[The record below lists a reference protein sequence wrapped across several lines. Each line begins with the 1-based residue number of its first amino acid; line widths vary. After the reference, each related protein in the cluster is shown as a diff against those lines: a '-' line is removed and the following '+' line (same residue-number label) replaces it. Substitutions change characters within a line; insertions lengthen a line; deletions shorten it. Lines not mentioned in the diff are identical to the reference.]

1 MSNFGG
7 LNMPSLSQTVIA
19 NVDAGYIETYLREC
33 KITRNEDQKGMQLKY
48 WVDSLFDEG
57 KIDIVDFEQ
66 FLFNE
71 LFWGKRKYIR
81 FYQLEKVNKIKL
93 PEDWFEFFDK
103 NFNLS
108 QLDTELE
115 YCNILGT
122 IADSKETRKVAAIKS
137 IENNKGELDKIQIL
151 FSTYI
156 EVLSSRKI
164 SEENTYFPVE
174 IDFNKRQL
182 TIKAWVRQGLN
193 DYYKIDAL
201 MDSLITFLCS
211 TCGISCKSYEQS
223 HKKTL
228 FRMSQGLIDQIYT
241 NIPSFS
247 KIESISSLINNFTQ
261 SVYEGLPL
269 KNVKKSEGKTTISK
283 GVLDFED
290 EIYKVIEKLC
300 VSDFFYDVPYEDIWG
315 LTGVEAVISKIR
327 FNDIEHVLTSL
338 SGEDSSVPI
347 FCTKTFMALKKS
359 LEDAEMVE
367 RLWVEKSRS
376 KGRLSLSFDATKE
389 EYFSVRVLS
398 GIRFKEEDL
407 IVAEE
412 IYKQYE
418 SGDIAETWN
427 QDKRNVV

>member
-1 MSNFGG
+1 
-7 LNMPSLSQTVIA
+7 MPSLSQTVIA

-241 NIPSFS
+241 NISSFS

>member
-1 MSNFGG
+1 MSNYGG

-247 KIESISSLINNFTQ
+247 KIESISSLINN
-261 SVYEGLPL
+261 GI
-269 KNVKKSEGKTTISK
+269 IS
-283 GVLDFED
+283 
-290 EIYKVIEKLC
+290 
-300 VSDFFYDVPYEDIWG
+300 
-315 LTGVEAVISKIR
+315 
-327 FNDIEHVLTSL
+327 
-338 SGEDSSVPI
+338 I
-347 FCTKTFMALKKS
+347 F
-359 LEDAEMVE
+359 
-367 RLWVEKSRS
+367 
-376 KGRLSLSFDATKE
+376 
-389 EYFSVRVLS
+389 YFSTL
-398 GIRFKEEDL
+398 L
-407 IVAEE
+407 
-412 IYKQYE
+412 
-418 SGDIAETWN
+418 
-427 QDKRNVV
+427 